1 MPENTEI
8 PLTGDPRVDAALQRI
23 RGKFRDLEDA
33 LLVQVYMEKD
43 LSTQMQTLAGQMQ
56 TLARQMKALAAHTAR
71 RDEEQE
77 RTQKRLNE
85 MSEQTDQRIA
95 QLVLAIGKLIDQ
107 RPPA

>member
-33 LLVQVYMEKD
+33 LLVQLYLEKD
-43 LSTQMQTLAGQMQ
+43 LTVQMKTLA
-56 TLARQMKALAAHTAR
+56 AQMKGLAAHAAR

-77 RTQKRLNE
+77 RTQRRLDE
-85 MSEQTDQRIA
+85 MSEKTDERIA
-95 QLVLAIGKLIDQ
+95 QLVSAIGKLIERTQ
-107 RPPA
+107 HQAQ